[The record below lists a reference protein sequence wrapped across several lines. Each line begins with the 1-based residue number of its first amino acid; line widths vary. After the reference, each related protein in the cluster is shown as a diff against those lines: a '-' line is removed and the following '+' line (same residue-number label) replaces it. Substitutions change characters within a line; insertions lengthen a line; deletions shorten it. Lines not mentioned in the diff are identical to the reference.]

1 MEHRKLLNCDLNI
14 RSPIGLNV
22 AQAKKLAYPAARLVG
37 QLKVNLGLC
46 KRLLLGYNAR
56 CGRVSLSLCRLKAN
70 KLPSPR
76 LFQNQDESS
85 PCRCVSLIS
94 FLNKFHRAIIKPFS
108 LLYPTSYVLLYIIN
122 VSIFQ
127 IFLTFCNIFPE
138 KTLFFSFSDRIKK

>member
-56 CGRVSLSLCRLKAN
+56 CGRVSLSLSLCRLKAN

-85 PCRCVSLIS
+85 PCRCVSFIS

-108 LLYPTSYVLLYIIN
+108 LLYPTSYVLLHYKCIN
-122 VSIFQ
+122 FSNFSN
-127 IFLTFCNIFPE
+127 FL
-138 KTLFFSFSDRIKK
+138 

>member
-56 CGRVSLSLCRLKAN
+56 CGRVSLSLSLCRFKAN

-108 LLYPTSYVLLYIIN
+108 LLYPTSYVLLHYKCIN
-122 VSIFQ
+122 FSNFSN
-127 IFLTFCNIFPE
+127 FL
-138 KTLFFSFSDRIKK
+138 

>member
-85 PCRCVSLIS
+85 LCRCVSLIS

-108 LLYPTSYVLLYIIN
+108 LLYPTSYVLLHYKCIN
-122 VSIFQ
+122 FQ
-127 IFLTFCNIFPE
+127 IFLIFCKIFPE
-138 KTLFFSFSDRIKK
+138 KILFFSFSDRIKK